1 MADVAMNV
9 RPERMGPGSLRS
21 GLLLVV
27 LVFVGIPWY
36 AGLRLLDLRNED
48 AMRSA
53 AEGDLLNR
61 RDVLTRLTVLGNPE
75 KRYDELVSQLA
86 RTPVTPSALAR
97 RAAALVKREQGA
109 LELTLFDAG
118 LHVVP
123 LPGLPVP
130 PRRASERFMRALC
143 ARGEDPQP
151 KLLAAFGGDPEA
163 ARLMAEAPGSLVKL
177 ENAFIRSWGGWWTI
191 RTRTGKPLA
200 HLVAFVHR
208 GKIDPDLLMD
218 RAVRDVRR
226 LIDRNMTVGW
236 LHPFEPGRVRPTDL
250 SWPDGLGEAIAS
262 IPPDIGEFEWQGT
275 PVLLVDG
282 SRGERLFAIPRESR
296 LTGRESALPAC
307 VLSSV
312 CGVLALA
319 IVLFGPAVSIRIGLR
334 GKLTILFASG
344 GGLLLA
350 GLMLTALFDRADRER
365 ILIDEFKQRHLRLL
379 ARIDEDFL
387 SELFPALREYEAAVE
402 KAGAAGR
409 NKAADVAVRHVE
421 PMVAKIK
428 SILNGIIIVDAKQQV
443 RYFASGIDNPR
454 KAAESRS
461 FLNDVGRS
469 LILEFQDKAKK
480 LSGKRKDE
488 KLITDIIANTL
499 YYGIRAGRQ
508 IQFQK
513 LMNKGM
519 IVYAGVAGGTSR
531 SAGAVLL
538 ATHDLCRAQR
548 SYLARITMR
557 WPWEEEGPR
566 FAAVP
571 IAPDPSWL
579 AYPKRSTGEDLEL
592 RRWRDRVAGDR
603 LPTHGLT
610 RIHGR
615 DYLLTAVPGTR
626 LDGYVLMIAQPM
638 SRIREWTGA
647 LDRRMGA
654 LSLAILALVVGV
666 TVTVAT
672 RLLQPMRHLENAL
685 DDIRS
690 RTFRARVP
698 HGGVFELDRLGERV
712 NLVSEDLRDLQI
724 ARSVQEQ
731 LWPGEEIAGP
741 GWAVSGRC
749 IAAAD
754 LGGDYHDWA
763 VLPDGSIMLAVGDV
777 AGHGIPAALVTA
789 AAKVELGMQV
799 RRRCGPAE
807 ALDNMHGAFGEQAGS
822 LRPMSLWLGIFDP
835 VSGVVRAASAGHP
848 FGILALPDGSTAFV
862 GRPGY
867 PLGARRSAAFVE
879 VRVEMPPGSCLV
891 LYSDGLPEAAGRGG
905 EPFGYDRLCAAVAR
919 LRGLPPA
926 EVVAKL
932 LETVSEWSGAPVPAD
947 DQTVLVLSHVIS
959 GSGQGGTA

>member
-1 MADVAMNV
+1 MSG
-9 RPERMGPGSLRS
+9 RPERMGSGSLRS

-27 LVFVGIPWY
+27 LVFIGIPWY
-36 AGLRLLDLRNED
+36 VGLRLLDLRNED
-48 AMRSA
+48 AMRSS
-53 AEGDLLNR
+53 AEADLLDR
-61 RDVLTRLTVLGNPE
+61 RDVLTRLAVLGNPE

-86 RTPVTPSALAR
+86 RTPLKPDALAR

-118 LHVVP
+118 LCMVP
-123 LPGLPVP
+123 LPGLSAP

-177 ENAFIRSWGGWWTI
+177 ENAFIRSWGGWWTV
-191 RTRTGKPLA
+191 RTRSGKPLA
-200 HLVAFVHR
+200 HLIAFVHR

-218 RAVRDVRR
+218 RAVREVRR
-226 LIDRNMTVGW
+226 LIDRSMTVGW
-236 LHPFEPGRVRPTDL
+236 LHPFEPGRIRPADL
-250 SWPDGLGEAIAS
+250 SWPDDLGGAIAS
-262 IPPDIGEFEWQGT
+262 IPPDVGEFEWQGK

-282 SRGERLFAIPRESR
+282 SRGERLFAIPRDSRKSGGES
-296 LTGRESALPAC
+296 SLPAY
-307 VLSSV
+307 VLSSI
-312 CGVLALA
+312 CLALALA

-387 SELFPALREYEAAVE
+387 SELFPALREYEAALE
-402 KAGAAGR
+402 KAGDAGR
-409 NKAADVAVRHVE
+409 EVAADVAVRHVE
-421 PMVAKIK
+421 PMVAKMK
-428 SILNGIIIVDAKQQV
+428 SILNGIIIVDAEQRV
-443 RYFASGIDNPR
+443 RYFASGINDPR
-454 KAAESRS
+454 KAGESRT

-469 LILEFQDKAKK
+469 LMLEFQGKAKG
-480 LSGKRKDE
+480 LSGKRQDE

-499 YYGIRAGRQ
+499 YFGIRAGRQ

-519 IVYAGVAGGTSR
+519 IVYAGAAGSASR
-531 SAGAVLL
+531 NTPAVLL
-538 ATHDLCRAQR
+538 ATHDSCRAQR
-548 SYLARITMR
+548 AYLARVSSR
-557 WPWEEEGPR
+557 WPWAEEGPR

-571 IAPDPSWL
+571 MAPDPAWT
-579 AYPKRSTGEDLEL
+579 AYPKQSTGEDLEL
-592 RRWRDRVAGDR
+592 RRWRDRVVGDR

-626 LDGYVLMIAQPM
+626 LEGYVLMIAQPM

-647 LDRRMGA
+647 LDRRMAA
-654 LSLAILALVVGV
+654 LSLAILALVVGI
-666 TVTVAT
+666 TAAVAT
-672 RLLQPMRHLENAL
+672 RLLRPMRHLENAL

-690 RTFRARVP
+690 RSFRARVP

-749 IAAAD
+749 ISAAD

-763 VLPDGSIMLAVGDV
+763 VLPDGSVMLAVGDV

-807 ALDNMHGAFGEQAGS
+807 ALNNMHGAFGEQAGS

-835 VSGVVRAASAGHP
+835 ASGVIRAASAGHP
-848 FGILALPDGSTAFV
+848 FGILALPDGTTVFV
-862 GRPGY
+862 GRPAY
-867 PLGARRSAAFVE
+867 PLGARRSATFDE
-879 VRVEMPPGSCLV
+879 VRVEMPPDSCLL
-891 LYSDGLPEAAGRGG
+891 LYSDGLPEAVGRMG
-905 EPFGYDRLCAAVAR
+905 EPFGYDRLCAAVSR

-926 EVVAKL
+926 DVSAKL
-932 LETVSEWSGAPVPAD
+932 LETVSEWSGASVPSD
-947 DQTVLVLSHVIS
+947 DQTVLVLSRAVH
-959 GSGQGGTA
+959 GSDRRDAA